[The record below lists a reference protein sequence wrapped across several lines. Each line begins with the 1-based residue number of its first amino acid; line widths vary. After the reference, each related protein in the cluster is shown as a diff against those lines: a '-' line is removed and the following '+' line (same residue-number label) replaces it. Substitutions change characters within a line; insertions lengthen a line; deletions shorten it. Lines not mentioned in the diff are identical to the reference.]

1 MYSNFSF
8 KNGEWIRLIFTIL
21 ASHPEPKAHQFIFH
35 CVMQAVWYMMAKQG
49 FQNIIVYLDD
59 FLAIGATQE
68 ECTQAYK
75 VLLQLLQDLG
85 FTISE
90 GKLVQALNFYYNAS
104 TGQASWLSTN
114 NQLQWL
120 AGKLNWTCR
129 AVYSGQ
135 TFLYQVIH
143 TINSLSLGAKY
154 CLTLSFCHDT
164 AWWVNFLRAFNGKR
178 FLDDRPTVDVMT
190 DACTLVAGGYF
201 GAIGFIS
208 IPQLTN
214 PDGLLYIFTIRRPW
228 RLYSLLSSGDIY
240 GRIIGLSF
248 TVITNQLRK
257 LSTKALLA
265 TRLLRERLGRFSG
278 CLRSIIFTLLQFTLK
293 VIVTLL
299 RMLFLLHK
307 RDHLFSFYS
316 FLYETVLNNS
326 LDIKP
331 LGRKKGEL
339 RESQQTFWGKM
350 MEAQKERHAEFL
362 AFL

>member
-1 MYSNFSF
+1 
-8 KNGEWIRLIFTIL
+8 
-21 ASHPEPKAHQFIFH
+21 
-35 CVMQAVWYMMAKQG
+35 MQAVWYMMAKQG

-190 DACTLVAGGYF
+190 DACTLAAGGQFRGDWFYF
-201 GAIGFIS
+201 NSSINKPGWFALHIHHTETLAIVLAAQLWEHLWANYWVVIYSDNQPAAQIINKGTTGHTTITGTLRALFWLSAVHNFYITAIYLEGSCNTTADAIS
-208 IPQLTN
+208 TTQAWSP
-214 PDGLLYIFTIRRPW
+214 
-228 RLYSLLSSGDIY
+228 
-240 GRIIGLSF
+240 
-248 TVITNQLRK
+248 
-257 LSTKALLA
+257 
-265 TRLLRERLGRFSG
+265 
-278 CLRSIIFTLLQFTLK
+278 
-293 VIVTLL
+293 
-299 RMLFLLHK
+299 LFLL
-307 RDHLFSFYS
+307 LFSVRDS
-316 FLYETVLNNS
+316 FEQFIGHKTIRS
-326 LDIKP
+326 
-331 LGRKKGEL
+331 
-339 RESQQTFWGKM
+339 
-350 MEAQKERHAEFL
+350 
-362 AFL
+362 